1 MEEQAEKMNKIL
13 SAIYL
18 GFDVLYF
25 LFIIKSICKSSKK
38 LTKSLKK
45 RLCILCIIDII
56 IYFLFLF
63 DSTIFDKLYYELYI
77 VAIYAFQIYLFISI
91 YYGLIDLIILK
102 KLEDYKKTIHSYQI
116 GLISFLLV
124 FPFHRL
130 LNFDPKITIAVQ
142 NTLVLFFI
150 YIFYKTLADSI
161 ISILK
166 ILSKQFVGEIQILKN
181 LKLLLI
187 ISLIFISGKIII
199 NIILILFV
207 DPETQDFLYMPL
219 NLINYLKFMDY
230 TFFYLLFNQIDEI
243 QIEKTNND
251 DTSNTLRQNNELN

>member
-1 MEEQAEKMNKIL
+1 M
-13 SAIYL
+13 
-18 GFDVLYF
+18 
-25 LFIIKSICKSSKK
+25 
-38 LTKSLKK
+38 
-45 RLCILCIIDII
+45 
-56 IYFLFLF
+56 
-63 DSTIFDKLYYELYI
+63 
-77 VAIYAFQIYLFISI
+77 
-91 YYGLIDLIILK
+91 
-102 KLEDYKKTIHSYQI
+102 YKKTIHSYQI

-130 LNFDPKITIAVQ
+130 LNFDPKITIAAQ

-150 YIFYKTLADSI
+150 YIFYKASADSI
-161 ISILK
+161 TSILK
-166 ILSKQFVGEIQILKN
+166 ILSKQFIEEIQILKN

-187 ISLIFISGKIII
+187 ISLLFISGKIII